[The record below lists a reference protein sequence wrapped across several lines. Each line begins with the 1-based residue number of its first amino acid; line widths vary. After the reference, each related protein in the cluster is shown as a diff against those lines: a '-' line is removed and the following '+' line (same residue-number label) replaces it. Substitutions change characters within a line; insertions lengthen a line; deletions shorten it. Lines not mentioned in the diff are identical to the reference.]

1 MKRITVMLAEDHA
14 IVREGLRSLLGLDSE
29 IEVVGEAATGRQ
41 AVELARK
48 LRPDRK
54 SVV

>member
-14 IVREGLRSLLGLDSE
+14 IVREDCARCWVDSE
-29 IEVVGEAATGRQ
+29 IESLANATGRQ

-48 LRPDRK
+48 LRPT
-54 SVV
+54 VW